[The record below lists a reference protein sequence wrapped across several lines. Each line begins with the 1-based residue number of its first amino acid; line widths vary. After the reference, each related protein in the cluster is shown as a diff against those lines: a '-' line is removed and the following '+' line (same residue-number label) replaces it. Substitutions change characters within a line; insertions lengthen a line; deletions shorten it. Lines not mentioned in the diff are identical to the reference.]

1 VLLLF
6 IVVTGYA
13 FTHIDGVAFLVL
25 FPLGFISLLVFSVA
39 VSFYVSALNVRYRDV
54 RHLLNIGLL
63 VWFWATPIVYAS
75 GFVQAKLNAYPV
87 AGVRAFDLYM
97 LNPLASIVGAFQR
110 ALYGV
115 VDPRPSPTDPSVLFD
130 VSLRWLTGVVGLVL
144 IVSLGLLWF
153 AWRTFFRLSGDFA
166 EEL

>member
-1 VLLLF
+1 MREG
-6 IVVTGYA
+6 VVSVVSPGAYCVS
-13 FTHIDGVAFLVL
+13 DGVGDFDGSFGGL
-25 FPLGFISLLVFSVA
+25 F
-39 VSFYVSALNVRYRDV
+39 YRDV

-75 GFVQAKLNAYPV
+75 GFVQATLTGYSA
-87 AGVRAFDLYM
+87 AGVTAFDLYM
-97 LNPLASIVGAFQR
+97 LNPLASVVGAVQR

-115 VDPRPSPTDPSVLFD
+115 VDPSPSPSDPTVLFD
-130 VSLRWLTGVVGLVL
+130 VGLGWLTGIVGIVLV
-144 IVSLGLLWF
+144 VSLGLLWF